1 MWAFREDACSKI
13 QILWAIVKKKW
24 GYRGMKYQRIVKNIE
39 YPTYTVEPNFYEFYL
54 LERNFNECTVKW
66 TLAGWIHLL

>member
-1 MWAFREDACSKI
+1 
-13 QILWAIVKKKW
+13 
-24 GYRGMKYQRIVKNIE
+24 MKNVE

-54 LERNFNECTVKW
+54 FERNFNECTVKW